1 MNILVLG
8 VGRQGKAAIYDLEKS
23 PLVGRI
29 VAADRDL
36 PAVEDFVDRR
46 GLTKVRTAKVDAEDE
61 AQLNELFRQ
70 TAPVLVISLLPARLG
85 LATAWAALKAKTN
98 FVSTSYAGQINELD
112 TEAKK
117 RGVIILP
124 EMGLDPGIDLV
135 LGAMAAK
142 QFDEVQGLYSYG
154 TGIPEPACAGTNALQ
169 YKITWD
175 FAGVLNAYDR
185 PARLLKAGREVLIP
199 ADEIFQ
205 QENVHMVDIPGVGR
219 MEAFANGDALQFI
232 EAFGL
237 AASLRHMGRFS
248 LRWPGHCRFWHTLA
262 AMGFLEQ
269 KPLKVADCQVSP
281 RQFLMA
287 HLSPRLQYGDDER
300 DLVVLR
306 IHAWGIV
313 GDQQKSLICEL
324 IDYRDLS
331 TGFFAMNRTVGFT
344 ASIAAQMILGGA
356 ISQPGVLSPI
366 KHVPDQMLLS
376 ELSQRGIKIQQRW
389 EE

>member
-1 MNILVLG
+1 MNVLVLG
-8 VGRQGKAAIYDLEKS
+8 VGRQGKAAVYDLEKS
-23 PLVGRI
+23 SLVDQI

-36 PAVEDFVDRR
+36 PAVEDFIGCR
-46 GLTKVRTAKVDAEDE
+46 GLTKVKTAKVDAEDT
-61 AQLNELFRQ
+61 AGLNELFKK
-70 TAPVLVISLLPARLG
+70 TAPALVISLLPARLG
-85 LATAWAALKAKTN
+85 LAAARAALKAKAH
-98 FVSTSYAGQINELD
+98 FVSTSYAGQITELD
-112 TEAKK
+112 AEAKK
-117 RGVIILP
+117 RGVIVLP

-169 YKITWD
+169 YKITWN
-175 FAGVLNAYDR
+175 FAGVLDAYDR
-185 PARLLKAGREVLIP
+185 PARMLKEGREVLIP
-199 ADEIFQ
+199 ADEIFR
-205 QENVHMVDIPGVGR
+205 QENVHEVDIPGVGR

-237 AASLRHMGRFS
+237 PTCLRHMGRFT

-269 KPLKVADCQVSP
+269 EPLKEAGCQISP

-287 HLSPRLQYGDDER
+287 HLSPRLQYGDNER

-306 IHAWGIV
+306 IHAWGILD
-313 GDQQKSLICEL
+313 DQQKSLIYEL
-324 IDYRDLS
+324 IDYRDLA

-344 ASIAAQMILGGA
+344 ASIAAQMILAGA
-356 ISQPGVLSPI
+356 ISEPGVLSPI
-366 KHVPDQMLLS
+366 RHVPDQMLLS
-376 ELSQRGIKIQQRW
+376 ELEQRGIKIQQRW